1 MLDDAEHANI
11 IQRTIRNFSQLK
23 TLKFVSLKL
32 DTISYECMNW
42 VLKSLRSN
50 EMTPSERAI
59 QSRIKE
65 AFALK
70 LQPVIWQEILE
81 SIESKD

>member
-1 MLDDAEHANI
+1 M
-11 IQRTIRNFSQLK
+11 
-23 TLKFVSLKL
+23 LKFISLKL
-32 DTISYECMNW
+32 DTISYECLNW
-42 VLKSLRSN
+42 VLKSLRCN

-70 LQPVIWQEILE
+70 IQPNIWQEIINQIL
-81 SIESKD
+81 SKDQAETLPIFKISKE